1 VRGQGV
7 EESKSRIPFVSHNL
21 NIISTRE
28 LSHNMFPKSPE
39 SGEMKTQVRSMMSS
53 SQIVDDI
60 SIPAP
65 PLSKRECPYCLGG
78 CGRSC
83 DQGVKGD
90 TANTMRFMADK
101 AGGD

>member
-1 VRGQGV
+1 
-7 EESKSRIPFVSHNL
+7 
-21 NIISTRE
+21 
-28 LSHNMFPKSPE
+28 
-39 SGEMKTQVRSMMSS
+39 MMSS